1 MNFANVEEWLIPE
14 GDVKKVTDSQ
24 DRIIWQKDTYDI
36 IDHVYVDTNK
46 TGIIIPISLRGGIM
60 HELGMDFQYVG
71 DSPTSDYM
79 NSDIISLMGNQSVN
93 GYDHKTCLFKRN
105 NATAYGFNSQYLTA
119 TSVKDNVSLDQR
131 YQTRLMVWKYNKSS
145 YRSEYGRVRLYD
157 SNATQIAE
165 TTDLRMNHCYK
176 SGSTFQDV
184 NTYWGFG
191 VYSDANGNV
200 VSDQSKFTGFIYEC
214 WLKVDDEYV
223 CHLFPAI
230 RNRYNQYGLYDI
242 INDVFYPSCTENEF
256 THVTVPIQS
265 MSLSDIEVAIGK
277 SKKVPASFVPIVST
291 PNLTW
296 SSADTSIAT
305 VDSDGYV
312 TGISRGNTTITATDT
327 VTGISASC
335 NVFSYIGTSGLSLSP
350 NKVYVS
356 VGGSVTVAPII
367 YPSDAD
373 YKTVNWWIQSNP
385 STGGSITLNKN
396 SDQTA
401 TITGV
406 SPRTVSTITVRAQAY
421 DGQLADAIVWVSE
434 NSVAVTSVSLNKTSA
449 SIGVGGT
456 EQLIATVKPD
466 DATSTTVTWTTSN
479 SSVATVSSSG
489 LVTGRASG
497 TATITAS
504 CGGKQATCT
513 VTIVAPDPLTG
524 VSLDITSATLTSG
537 DTITLTPTASPSTA
551 GNVTY
556 TWTSS
561 NTSVATVNSSGKVTA
576 VGNGTATITC
586 TGHGYNSTASAT
598 CSITVATI
606 EKIRID
612 ISASATT
619 TVTINV
625 PGYGSGTGSFGFYIV
640 SGTPFSYTI
649 SAPGYVTYN
658 GYEPGRSTGLVINKV
673 LTPIAVTDVT
683 VEPSTLTL
691 DVNDTSTLSVTITPT
706 DALNKTITWSS
717 SNTDIATVNNS
728 GKVTASGTGTAII
741 TATSN
746 NGISDTCNVTVRQI
760 SVTGITLDKHSVTVG
775 QNDVVTLTATISPDN
790 ASNTNINIGVSGAS
804 THVTSTT
811 HDGNVWT
818 INWKADA
825 NAGQAQITV
834 TTVDGSYSDTCT
846 MSIISVTPV
855 TGVSL
860 NKSSLSLDVN
870 NTSQLTATVSPSNAT
885 NKSVSWTS
893 SDNSVATVSSSGLVT
908 AVGAGTTTITVTTS
922 SGGYTATC
930 KVTVTTPVTGL
941 ALNTTSTS
949 IHYSSISNITKTI
962 VATITPSDAS
972 NKKVTW
978 SSSNTDIVTVTQ
990 GGVIHGEALGTA
1002 TITCKSVSNPSV
1014 SATCTVTVLPTITIS
1029 PSSAT
1034 LTVGETK
1041 QLAVSTMPSGI
1052 TVHWVSDNINVA
1064 TVLQNGLVEAES
1076 AGTAN
1081 ITAGTNS
1088 YGWSNASVITVL
1100 QSGSSG
1106 KSLTITNDTGAE
1118 VKYGKSNSDSAM
1130 STLGVNGSANINLTS
1145 DEILYILK
1153 NDSNMSLTCLSDY
1166 TTVGNS
1172 FRIRY
1177 ADAIDGETIHVVVS

>member
-93 GYDHKTCLFKRN
+93 GYNHKTCLFKHN
-105 NATAYGFNSQYLTA
+105 NATAYGFNSQYSTA

-157 SNATQIAE
+157 SNAKQIAE

-176 SGSTFQDV
+176 SSSTFQDV

-291 PNLTW
+291 PDLTW

-305 VDSDGYV
+305 VNSDGYV

-606 EKIRID
+606 QKYNLRVVCSNVS
-612 ISASATT
+612 SA
-619 TVTINV
+619 TVTIS
-625 PGYGSGTGSFGFYIV
+625 GYGSGTGSYTV
-640 SGTPFSYTI
+640 SAVAGTVLNYTI
-649 SAPGYVTYN
+649 SAQGYQTRTGSETV
-658 GYEPGRSTGLVINKV
+658 STNWDPDLYTVSLG

-691 DVNDTSTLSVTITPT
+691 YVNDTSTLSVTITPT

-746 NGISDTCNVTVRQI
+746 NGISDTCNVTVRQPQTTNLSPT
-760 SVTGITLDKHSVTVG
+760 SVTLNVG
-775 QNDVVTLTATISPDN
+775 GTATLTATSSP
-790 ASNTNINIGVSGAS
+790 SS
-804 THVTSTT
+804 TAVIVQS
-811 HDGNVWT
+811 
-818 INWKADA
+818 
-825 NAGQAQITV
+825 
-834 TTVDGSYSDTCT
+834 SDT
-846 MSIISVTPV
+846 SI
-855 TGVSL
+855 
-860 NKSSLSLDVN
+860 
-870 NTSQLTATVSPSNAT
+870 ATVSPSGPLTIPNT
-885 NKSVSWTS
+885 FTVTG
-893 SDNSVATVSSSGLVT
+893 VAP
-908 AVGAGTTTITVTTS
+908 GTTTIVFSRS
-922 SGGYTATC
+922 SGTLFTC
-930 KVTVTTPVTGL
+930 
-941 ALNTTSTS
+941 S
-949 IHYSSISNITKTI
+949 
-962 VATITPSDAS
+962 
-972 NKKVTW
+972 
-978 SSSNTDIVTVTQ
+978 
-990 GGVIHGEALGTA
+990 
-1002 TITCKSVSNPSV
+1002 
-1014 SATCTVTVLPTITIS
+1014 VTVLMSAKHLQITNNDDNPIYYHTEDFGDRS
-1029 PSSAT
+1029 LTAGSTTSVSLTQGDSLYIRTTDNIGHTVDLDCNSAYTSSYGYYKITYAH
-1034 LTVGETK
+1034 
-1041 QLAVSTMPSGI
+1041 AVDGDSI
-1052 TVHWVSDNINVA
+1052 TV
-1064 TVLQNGLVEAES
+1064 
-1076 AGTAN
+1076 
-1081 ITAGTNS
+1081 
-1088 YGWSNASVITVL
+1088 
-1100 QSGSSG
+1100 
-1106 KSLTITNDTGAE
+1106 
-1118 VKYGKSNSDSAM
+1118 
-1130 STLGVNGSANINLTS
+1130 
-1145 DEILYILK
+1145 
-1153 NDSNMSLTCLSDY
+1153 
-1166 TTVGNS
+1166 
-1172 FRIRY
+1172 FR
-1177 ADAIDGETIHVVVS
+1177 